1 MQLRPRVARVQLQQL
16 ILVSEAI
23 GGLEEWG
30 KAAMTL
36 PELGAQQVPG
46 KAMWRLYRWASLE
59 RTPFPKNSTPTFGSM
74 GLGLWSFGFRP

>member
-1 MQLRPRVARVQLQQL
+1 MRPRVARVHLQQL

-30 KAAMTL
+30 KAAMPL

-46 KAMWRLYRWASLE
+46 KAMWRLYRWASL
-59 RTPFPKNSTPTFGSM
+59 
-74 GLGLWSFGFRP
+74 